1 MTPHRFSLRRP
12 TLTVYGPKQSTPVEK
27 NGGLRSRKRA
37 EGNASPLM
45 MLDGLSP
52 TQDPVLVPSLSKD
65 PVGPW
70 MEQAL
75 VHVCNEEFCDCM
87 AGIENRRIS
96 ASRRSD

>member
-1 MTPHRFSLRRP
+1 
-12 TLTVYGPKQSTPVEK
+12 
-27 NGGLRSRKRA
+27 
-37 EGNASPLM
+37 M

-75 VHVCNEEFCDCM
+75 VHVFNDEFCDCM

-96 ASRRSD
+96 ASDHAGQTEARKGQSPPRE